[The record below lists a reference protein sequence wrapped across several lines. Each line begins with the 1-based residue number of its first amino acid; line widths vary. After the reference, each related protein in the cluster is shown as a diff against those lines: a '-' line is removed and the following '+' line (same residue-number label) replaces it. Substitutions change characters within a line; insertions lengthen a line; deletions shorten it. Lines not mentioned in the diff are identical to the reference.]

1 MARCT
6 INNTALSDFIMKII
20 MGDALDVEAAAQPMK
35 EFPTLLIW
43 LKGQLWRVTLA
54 TLMMKHC

>member
-1 MARCT
+1 
-6 INNTALSDFIMKII
+6 MKII